1 MKTLATALLF
11 AASAAAQ
18 AGPWAQCGGQGH
30 TGATT
35 CVSGHYCSVINAWY
49 SQCLPGTAP
58 GGPPP
63 PPPTTPVPPPPPV
76 TTASP
81 PTTTPPTAPPPPV
94 TPGTCPALPSGLGPA
109 NANLP
114 NPFVFQNGAA
124 VTTKAD
130 WACRQRE
137 ISAQIQT
144 YELGT
149 LPGKPQSVT
158 GSYSGNRL
166 TINVS
171 DQGRSISFAVT
182 INKPSGTNVP
192 AIIAYGAASI
202 PVPAGVA
209 TITYNNDEVAQQQ
222 GGSSRGRG
230 KFYDLS
236 RPPAGSACWCIAE
249 WQKQNGQNVQP
260 ALQIVGE
267 NVWLGPAF
275 NTYTSNVRALPF
287 DHHMLAGLVA
297 PRALYVMENSDMEW
311 LGWTAT
317 YGCMGAARKQ
327 WEALGALDNFGY
339 SQVGGNS
346 HCSFPAAKQG
356 SELTAFINKFL
367 LQSGGGTTS
376 IFRTEKNHGS
386 FNLNTWASWSVPT
399 LT

>member
-63 PPPTTPVPPPPPV
+63 PPPTTAVPPPPPV
-76 TTASP
+76 TTVSP

-137 ISAQIQT
+137 ISAQIQA

-202 PVPAGVA
+202 PIPAGVA

-230 KFYDLS
+230 KFYDLY
-236 RPPAGSACWCIAE
+236 GSSHSA
-249 WQKQNGQNVQP
+249 
-260 ALQIVGE
+260 
-267 NVWLGPAF
+267 
-275 NTYTSNVRALPF
+275 
-287 DHHMLAGLVA
+287 
-297 PRALYVMENSDMEW
+297 
-311 LGWTAT
+311 
-317 YGCMGAARKQ
+317 
-327 WEALGALDNFGY
+327 GAL
-339 SQVGGNS
+339 
-346 HCSFPAAKQG
+346 
-356 SELTAFINKFL
+356 TA
-367 LQSGGGTTS
+367 
-376 IFRTEKNHGS
+376 
-386 FNLNTWASWSVPT
+386 WAWGVAR
-399 LT
+399 

>member
-94 TPGTCPALPSGLGPA
+94 APGTCPALPSGLGPA

-124 VTTKAD
+124 ITTKAD

-192 AIIAYGAASI
+192 AIIA
-202 PVPAGVA
+202 
-209 TITYNNDEVAQQQ
+209 
-222 GGSSRGRG
+222 
-230 KFYDLS
+230 
-236 RPPAGSACWCIAE
+236 
-249 WQKQNGQNVQP
+249 
-260 ALQIVGE
+260 
-267 NVWLGPAF
+267 
-275 NTYTSNVRALPF
+275 
-287 DHHMLAGLVA
+287 
-297 PRALYVMENSDMEW
+297 
-311 LGWTAT
+311 
-317 YGCMGAARKQ
+317 KQ